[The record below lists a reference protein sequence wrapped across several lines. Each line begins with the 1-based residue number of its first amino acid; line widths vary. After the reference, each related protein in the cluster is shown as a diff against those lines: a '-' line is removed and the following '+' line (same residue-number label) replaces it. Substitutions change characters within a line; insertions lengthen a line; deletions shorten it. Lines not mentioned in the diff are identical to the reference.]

1 MQRFFDIFFSSI
13 ALIVFSPLLLA
24 CCLVLKCTGEGEIF
38 YSQKRTGLNQK
49 NFNLL
54 KFTTMVKNSENIGS
68 GTVTLKNDP
77 RVLPFGKFLRKT
89 KLNELPQLLNVFFG
103 DMSVI
108 GPRPLAAKQFSFYDD
123 DTKKII
129 GSVRPGLS
137 GAGSVIF
144 RDEEE
149 ILSGK
154 DINHDEVYRTKIT
167 PLKANLET
175 WYVENK
181 SIFLY
186 FKLIVLTII
195 VVLKKDINTKKYF
208 KGVDFAE

>member
-1 MQRFFDIFFSSI
+1 MQRFFDIVFSSI
-13 ALIVFSPLLLA
+13 ALVAFSPLLLV
-24 CCLVLKCTGEGEIF
+24 CSLILKLTGEGEIF
-38 YSQKRTGLNQK
+38 YSQQRVGRYQK
-49 NFNLL
+49 NFSLL
-54 KFTTMVKNSENIGS
+54 KFATMVKNSENIGS

-89 KLNELPQLLNVFFG
+89 KLNELPQLFNILFG

-108 GPRPLAAKQFSFYDD
+108 GPRPLATKQFSFYDD

-154 DINHDEVYRTKIT
+154 DINHDDVYKTKIT
-167 PLKANLET
+167 PLKAKLEI
-175 WYVENK
+175 WYVANK

-186 FKLIVLTII
+186 FKLITLTIM
-195 VVLKKDINTKKYF
+195 VVLKPNMDTKKYF
-208 KGVDFAE
+208 KGVKFAK